1 VIEKNASER
10 ERRLLQD
17 EMENMRI
24 AYEHKMIELDK
35 KWLNQMNI
43 VIKEVKNKMNMEFE
57 QMTQA
62 NRAKFVQEKE
72 AEQIKIRE
80 EYELRIEALHL
91 LEKEKQNELLQL
103 NNELTHLTLENDRL
117 QRHIKKLN
125 EEYQNCVD
133 KFTRLSKNETDFLFP
148 INDDNN

>member
-1 VIEKNASER
+1 
-10 ERRLLQD
+10 
-17 EMENMRI
+17 
-24 AYEHKMIELDK
+24 
-35 KWLNQMNI
+35 
-43 VIKEVKNKMNMEFE
+43 MEFE

-62 NRAKFVQEKE
+62 NRAKFEQEKE